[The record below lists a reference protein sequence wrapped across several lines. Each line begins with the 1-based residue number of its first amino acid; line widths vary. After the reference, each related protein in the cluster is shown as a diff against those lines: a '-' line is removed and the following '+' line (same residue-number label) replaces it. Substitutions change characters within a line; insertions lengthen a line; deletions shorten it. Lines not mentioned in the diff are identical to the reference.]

1 MTFLICAQKP
11 KMTIILKLNERNKEI
26 NVSMNTQL
34 HLIIIKLKK
43 TPSDD

>member
-1 MTFLICAQKP
+1 MTFLICAQNP

-26 NVSMNTQL
+26 NVSMNTQP
-34 HLIIIKLKK
+34 HLIIKLKK